1 MTGTALAVR
10 TVPSQLATPG
20 NPAAA
25 LVDAFLSG
33 RNPRTLDAYRKDLED
48 FRAYV
53 GAATPAA
60 AAAALLGGSQGE
72 ANGLAL
78 GYRAHL
84 TGRGL
89 SPNTVNRRLATLRS
103 LVKLGRTLGRIVWSL
118 DVDSVKAQP
127 YRDTR
132 GPGRAGFRRLVDT
145 LDTRLDAKA
154 KRDRAAVR
162 LLYDL
167 ALRRGEVVALDVED
181 LDAEAETV
189 SVRGK
194 GRTQKQRMTLP
205 APTLSALV
213 AWLEARGTEAGPL
226 FLNFDRAGKG
236 GRLTGTSLY
245 RIVRGLGEDA
255 GVRVRPHGLRH
266 AAITEALDLTG
277 GDVRSVRKF
286 SRHAKL
292 DTLMV
297 YDDNR
302 TDRAGEIARRL
313 AAAA

>member
-1 MTGTALAVR
+1 
-10 TVPSQLATPG
+10 
-20 NPAAA
+20 
-25 LVDAFLSG
+25 
-33 RNPRTLDAYRKDLED
+33 
-48 FRAYV
+48 
-53 GAATPAA
+53 
-60 AAAALLGGSQGE
+60 
-72 ANGLAL
+72 
-78 GYRAHL
+78 
-84 TGRGL
+84 
-89 SPNTVNRRLATLRS
+89 
-103 LVKLGRTLGRIVWSL
+103 VKLARTLGRIPWSL

-167 ALRRGEVVALDVED
+167 ALRRGEVVALDMED
-181 LDAEAETV
+181 LDAETGTV
-189 SVRGK
+189 SVLGK

-205 APTLSALV
+205 EPTRAALV
-213 AWLEARGTEAGPL
+213 GWVEARGTEAGPL

-245 RIVRGLGEDA
+245 RIVRELGEDA
-255 GVRVRPHGLRH
+255 GVQVRPHGLRH

-302 TDRAGEIARRL
+302 TDLAGEIARRL
-313 AAAA
+313 AAA

>member
-1 MTGTALAVR
+1 MTGTALAVH
-10 TVPSQLATPG
+10 TLPSQLATPG
-20 NPAAA
+20 NPSAA
-25 LVDAFLSG
+25 LVEAFLSG

-53 GAATPAA
+53 GAPTPHAA
-60 AAAALLGGSQGE
+60 AAVLFGGSQGE

-89 SPNTVNRRLATLRS
+89 SPNTVNRRLAALRS
-103 LVKLGRTLGRIVWSL
+103 LVKLARTLGRIPWSL

-167 ALRRGEVVALDVED
+167 ALRRGEVVALDMED
-181 LDAEAETV
+181 LDAEAGTV
-189 SVRGK
+189 SVLGK

-205 APTLSALV
+205 EPTRAALV
-213 AWLEARGTEAGPL
+213 GWVEARGTEAGPL

-245 RIVRGLGEDA
+245 RIVRELGEDA
-255 GVRVRPHGLRH
+255 GVQVRPHGLRH

-302 TDRAGEIARRL
+302 TDLAGEIARRL
-313 AAAA
+313 AAA